1 MTDQNDDSKDNERRR
16 DGWCGGSDGWWEE
29 RSLPIKILMGFGFVV
44 LGAGFFALV
53 ILVTMAL
60 WNRLMPEIFNLPVI
74 TYWQTAGLLLL
85 SCIFFK
91 GFGNSHDRGSKR
103 SDRRRRRHLKR
114 YMNDE
119 EDV

>member
-1 MTDQNDDSKDNERRR
+1 MTDQDNGRR
-16 DGWCGGSDGWWEE
+16 DDESRSEDWCGGSDRWWDD
-29 RSLPIKILMGFGFVV
+29 RSLPVKILMGFGFAV

-53 ILVTMAL
+53 ILVTMVL
-60 WNRLMPEIFNLPVI
+60 WNRLMPAIFDLPVI

-103 SDRRRRRHLKR
+103 NDRRRRRHLKR

-119 EDV
+119 EQV